1 MNKIF
6 NHFFYFH
13 ILIVDFLNVSW
24 GNIYLKK
31 KETIDCTLNYLNYL
45 LTLNYSGNPYERPN
59 IQADIKKKKK

>member
-1 MNKIF
+1 M
-6 NHFFYFH
+6 FH
-13 ILIVDFLNVSW
+13 L
-24 GNIYLKK
+24 GKYLFKK